1 MTQTYRIETTRL
13 LLRCYTPGDAE
24 LLLRS
29 INGSLEHLRPWIPWA
44 QDQPQEIEWTGKFIR
59 QFRGQFDLGQDAV
72 YGIFD
77 PQEQALIGGTGL
89 HNRVGKDA
97 REIGYWINVD
107 HIDRGYATEAVC
119 ALIRTGF
126 EIEGLARLEIHC
138 DPENTRSNNI
148 PQKLRFRHEQT
159 IKNSSTDREGRFRDE
174 NIWTLTNTQ
183 YSTSPIRHTP
193 IKAYDFLGRP
203 IHLTQPI

>member
-44 QDQPQEIEWTGKFIR
+44 QDQPQEIDWTAKFIR

-203 IHLTQPI
+203 IPLTA

>member
-13 LLRCYTPGDAE
+13 VLRCYTPGDAE
-24 LLLRS
+24 MLLQS

-44 QDQPQEIEWTGKFIR
+44 QDQPQEIEWTAKFIR

-77 PQEQALIGGTGL
+77 PQEQAIIGGTGF

-97 REIGYWINVD
+97 REIGYWINVN
-107 HIDRGYATEAVC
+107 HIDKGYATEAVC

-148 PQKLRFRHEQT
+148 PEKLGFRHEQT
-159 IKNSSTDREGRFRDE
+159 LKNNSTDRDGRLRDE
-174 NIWTLTNTQ
+174 NIWTMTSFQYNT
-183 YSTSPIRHTP
+183 TPIRETS

-203 IHLTQPI
+203 IHLP

>member
-24 LLLRS
+24 KLLLS

-44 QDQPQEIEWTGKFIR
+44 QDQPQEIEWTAKFIR

-107 HIDRGYATEAVC
+107 HINRGYATEAVC

-138 DPENTRSNNI
+138 DSENTRSNNI
-148 PQKLRFRHEQT
+148 PYKLGFRHEQT
-159 IKNSSTDREGRFRDE
+159 LKNHSTDREGRFRDE
-174 NIWTLTNTQ
+174 NIWTLTSTQ
-183 YSTSPIRHTP
+183 YYTSPIRQTP
-193 IKAYDFLGRP
+193 VKAYDFLGRP
-203 IHLTQPI
+203 ISFPPI

>member
-1 MTQTYRIETTRL
+1 MELAKTYRIESARL
-13 LLRCYTPGDAE
+13 IIRCYVPADAGK
-24 LLLRS
+24 LLTAVNS
-29 INGSLEHLRPWIPWA
+29 SLEHLRPWIPWA
-44 QDQPQEIEWTGKFIR
+44 QDYPQEIEWTAKFIR

-97 REIGYWINVD
+97 REIGYWINAG
-107 HIDRGYATEAVC
+107 HINQGYATEAVC

-126 EIEGLARLEIHC
+126 EIEGLARIEIHC
-138 DPENTRSNNI
+138 DPGNTRSNKI
-148 PQKLRFRHEQT
+148 PHKLGFHHEQT
-159 IKNSSTDREGRFRDE
+159 IKNSSTDREGRLRDE
-174 NIWTLTNTQ
+174 NIWTLTSAQ
-183 YSTSPIRHTP
+183 YAATTIRETP

-203 IHLTQPI
+203 IPLP